1 MHSFLICISNKLNM
15 VNQVSHLPRHEN
27 HDATEINNVS
37 RYSTSFLKKKSKV
50 SKAPSIAKSPS
61 RAQAKCRIS

>member
-1 MHSFLICISNKLNM
+1 MHYFFICISKQLNM

-37 RYSTSFLKKKSKV
+37 RYNTSFWKKG
-50 SKAPSIAKSPS
+50 SKATSIAKSPS
-61 RAQAKCRIS
+61 RAQAKCRVS